1 MIKGHA
7 QKRLMSILVV
17 GKKSKQF
24 CFESVEQHKHKNRWP
39 FEVFGRDDCN
49 KWFSCASYNFHSTT
63 IWYQSHK
70 RQRAGSWPFPRH
82 NSCHQIIMEWRLIIT
97 LRNFL
102 FMFDFTLKRSV
113 WELLPA
119 GILFVPM
126 YHYYMK
132 FGCARTTTTWTIRT
146 QETFSQI
153 RRIVPNLDYY
163 VALSCH

>member
-70 RQRAGSWPFPRH
+70 RQRRGQLTFSSSQFVSPDHYGMKINNNITEFSIH
-82 NSCHQIIMEWRLIIT
+82 VRLYT
-97 LRNFL
+97 QKKCVRTFTRGNFVC
-102 FMFDFTLKRSV
+102 SNV
-113 WELLPA
+113 SLLYEV
-119 GILFVPM
+119 LLCQD
-126 YHYYMK
+126 HYYMDNSHTGN
-132 FGCARTTTTWTIRT
+132 F
-146 QETFSQI
+146 FSNSQ
-153 RRIVPNLDYY
+153 NC
-163 VALSCH
+163 S